1 MKNFNDEPQKSQKL
15 QPPQSKQSAER
26 RNLPKFDN
34 KPLIVKDY
42 NTIVFFI
49 YNLLFAPLA
58 VPVFLYIGD
67 IFPYYTPF
75 VPVVFAVVSY
85 LNSAHTRFVHL
96 TNRSINYVNKGKIT
110 KSIKFDE
117 ISLIK
122 LTATPLFGHIVP
134 ARNSA
139 GIVFSF
145 IVVGIAFAG
154 FLQSFRGFIIFIMSA
169 ATLILPFFI
178 SKLIFSKITER
189 KFSFRAIDTLII
201 YDGKGEFISFMMSG
215 ADFEIVCRYMLKERQ
230 ISPSKFQKQ
239 FVIFQ

>member
-1 MKNFNDEPQKSQKL
+1 M
-15 QPPQSKQSAER
+15 
-26 RNLPKFDN
+26 
-34 KPLIVKDY
+34 
-42 NTIVFFI
+42 
-49 YNLLFAPLA
+49 
-58 VPVFLYIGD
+58 FLYIGD

-96 TNRSINYVNKGKIT
+96 TNRSISYINKGKIT

-134 ARNSA
+134 ARNSV

-145 IVVGIAFAG
+145 IVIAVAFAG
-154 FLQSFRGFIIFIMSA
+154 FLQSLRGFIIF
-169 ATLILPFFI
+169 
-178 SKLIFSKITER
+178 
-189 KFSFRAIDTLII
+189 
-201 YDGKGEFISFMMSG
+201 MMSET
-215 ADFEIVCRYMLKERQ
+215 DFERVCRYMLKERQ

>member
-1 MKNFNDEPQKSQKL
+1 M
-15 QPPQSKQSAER
+15 A
-26 RNLPKFDN
+26 
-34 KPLIVKDY
+34 I
-42 NTIVFFI
+42 
-49 YNLLFAPLA
+49 
-58 VPVFLYIGD
+58 PVFLYIGD

-134 ARNSA
+134 ARNSTD
-139 GIVFSF
+139 IVLSF
-145 IVVGIAFAG
+145 IVIAVVFAG
-154 FLQSFRGFIIFIMSA
+154 FLQSVRGFIIFMMSA
-169 ATLILPFFI
+169 A
-178 SKLIFSKITER
+178 
-189 KFSFRAIDTLII
+189 
-201 YDGKGEFISFMMSG
+201 
-215 ADFEIVCRYMLKERQ
+215 DFERVCRYMLKERR

>member
-1 MKNFNDEPQKSQKL
+1 MKNFNDEPQRSQ
-15 QPPQSKQSAER
+15 QPEQNGAER
-26 RNLPKFDN
+26 RNSPQFDN
-34 KPLIVKDY
+34 KPLVVKDY
-42 NTIVFFI
+42 NIIVFFI
-49 YNLLFAPLA
+49 YNLFFVPLA

-75 VPVVFAVVSY
+75 VSVAFAVVSY

-110 KSIKFDE
+110 KSIKLDE

-145 IVVGIAFAG
+145 IVIAVAFAG
-154 FLQSFRGFIIFIMSA
+154 FLQSFRGFIIFMMSL
-169 ATLILPFFI
+169 TVLILPFFA
-178 SKLIFSKITER
+178 SKLIFSKITEG

-201 YDGKGEFISFMMSG
+201 YDGKGEFISFMMSET
-215 ADFEIVCRYMLKERQ
+215 DFERVCYYLLNYRH

>member
-1 MKNFNDEPQKSQKL
+1 MKNFNDEPQESQSE
-15 QPPQSKQSAER
+15 QNSAER
-26 RNLPKFDN
+26 RNPPQFDN
-34 KPLIVKDY
+34 KSLVVKDY
-42 NTIVFFI
+42 NIIVFFI
-49 YNLLFAPLA
+49 YNLFFAPLE

-134 ARNSA
+134 ARNSI
-139 GIVFSF
+139 GIVLSF
-145 IVVGIAFAG
+145 IVIAVAFAG
-154 FLQSFRGFIIFIMSA
+154 FLQNLRGFIIFIMSG

-178 SKLIFSKITER
+178 SKLIFSKITEG

-201 YDGKGEFISFMMSG
+201 YDDKGGFISFMMSR
-215 ADFEIVCRYMLKERQ
+215 ADFERVCRYMLKERQ
-230 ISPSKFQKQ
+230 ISPLKFQKQ

>member
-1 MKNFNDEPQKSQKL
+1 MKNFNDEPQRP

-26 RNLPKFDN
+26 RNPPKFDN
-34 KPLIVKDY
+34 KSLIVKDY
-42 NTIVFFI
+42 NIIVFFI
-49 YNLLFAPLA
+49 YNLFFAPLA
-58 VPVFLYIGD
+58 IPVFLYIGD

-75 VPVVFAVVSY
+75 VPVVFAVVFY

-96 TNRSINYVNKGKIT
+96 TNRGINYVNKGKIT

-145 IVVGIAFAG
+145 IVIGIALAG
-154 FLQSFRGFIIFIMSA
+154 FLK
-169 ATLILPFFI
+169 P
-178 SKLIFSKITER
+178 
-189 KFSFRAIDTLII
+189 
-201 YDGKGEFISFMMSG
+201 
-215 ADFEIVCRYMLKERQ
+215 
-230 ISPSKFQKQ
+230 
-239 FVIFQ
+239 

>member
-1 MKNFNDEPQKSQKL
+1 MKNFNDEPQKSQSE
-15 QPPQSKQSAER
+15 QNRAER
-26 RNLPKFDN
+26 QNPPKFYN

-42 NTIVFFI
+42 NIVVFFI
-49 YNLLFAPLA
+49 YNLIFAPLA
-58 VPVFLYIGD
+58 ALVFLYIGN

-75 VPVVFAVVSY
+75 VFVAFAVISY
-85 LNSAHTRFVHL
+85 LNSAHTRLVHL

-139 GIVFSF
+139 GIALSF
-145 IVVGIAFAG
+145 IVISVAFAG
-154 FLQSFRGFIIFIMSA
+154 FLQSFRGFVIFIMSA
-169 ATLILPFFI
+169 AALVLPFFI
-178 SKLIFSKITER
+178 AKLIFSKITEG

-201 YDGKGEFISFMMSG
+201 YDGKGEFISFMMSRE
-215 ADFEIVCRYMLKERQ
+215 DFERVCRYMLKERR
-230 ISPSKFQKQ
+230 ISPLKFQKQ

>member
-1 MKNFNDEPQKSQKL
+1 MQNLKGESRKSQ
-15 QPPQSKQSAER
+15 QPEQNGAEHRNPPQ
-26 RNLPKFDN
+26 FDN
-34 KPLIVKDY
+34 KPLVVKDY
-42 NTIVFFI
+42 NIAVFFI
-49 YNLLFAPLA
+49 YNLFFAPLA
-58 VPVFLYIGD
+58 VPMFLYIGD

-145 IVVGIAFAG
+145 IVIAVAFAG
-154 FLQSFRGFIIFIMSA
+154 FLQSLRGFIIFIMSA
-169 ATLILPFFI
+169 AALILPFFI
-178 SKLIFSKITER
+178 SKLIFSKITEG

-201 YDGKGEFISFMMSG
+201 YDGKGEFISFMMSET
-215 ADFEIVCRYMLKERQ
+215 DFERVCYYLLNYRH

>member
-1 MKNFNDEPQKSQKL
+1 MKNFNDEPQKSQSE
-15 QPPQSKQSAER
+15 QNGAER
-26 RNLPKFDN
+26 QNPPKFDN

-42 NTIVFFI
+42 NIAVYFI
-49 YNLLFAPLA
+49 YNLIFAPLA
-58 VPVFLYIGD
+58 ALVFLYIGD

-75 VPVVFAVVSY
+75 VFVAFAVISY

-145 IVVGIAFAG
+145 IVISVAFAG
-154 FLQSFRGFIIFIMSA
+154 FLQSLRGFIIFMMSL
-169 ATLILPFFI
+169 TVLVLPFFA
-178 SKLIFSKITER
+178 SKLIFSKITEG

-201 YDGKGEFISFMMSG
+201 YDGKGEFISFIMSET
-215 ADFEIVCRYMLKERQ
+215 DFERVCYCLLNYRH
-230 ISPSKFQKQ
+230 ISLSKFQKQ

>member
-1 MKNFNDEPQKSQKL
+1 MKNFNDEPQESQSE
-15 QPPQSKQSAER
+15 QNNAER
-26 RNLPKFDN
+26 RNPPQFDN
-34 KPLIVKDY
+34 KLFVVKDY
-42 NTIVFFI
+42 NIIVFFI
-49 YNLLFAPLA
+49 YNLFFAPLA

-75 VPVVFAVVSY
+75 VFVAFAVISY
-85 LNSAHTRFVHL
+85 LNSAHTRLVHL

-139 GIVFSF
+139 GIVLSF
-145 IVVGIAFAG
+145 IVIAVAFAG
-154 FLQSFRGFIIFIMSA
+154 FLQSLRGFIIFIMSA
-169 ATLILPFFI
+169 VGLILPFFA
-178 SKLIFSKITER
+178 SKLIFSKITEG
-189 KFSFRAIDTLII
+189 KFSFRVIDTLII
-201 YDGKGEFISFMMSG
+201 YDGKGGFISFMMSA
-215 ADFEIVCRYMLKERQ
+215 ADFERVCRYMLKERR

>member
-1 MKNFNDEPQKSQKL
+1 MQNLKGESQKSQ
-15 QPPQSKQSAER
+15 QPERNGAGRRNPPQ
-26 RNLPKFDN
+26 FDN
-34 KPLIVKDY
+34 KPLVVKDY
-42 NTIVFFI
+42 NIIVFFI
-49 YNLLFAPLA
+49 YNLFFAPLA

-96 TNRSINYVNKGKIT
+96 TDRSINYVNKGKIT

-122 LTATPLFGHIVP
+122 LTATPLFEHIVP
-134 ARNSA
+134 ARNST
-139 GIVFSF
+139 GIVLSF
-145 IVVGIAFAG
+145 IVIAVVFAG
-154 FLQSFRGFIIFIMSA
+154 FLQSLRGSIIFIMSLTA
-169 ATLILPFFI
+169 LVLPFFI
-178 SKLIFSKITER
+178 SKLIFSKITEG
-189 KFSFRAIDTLII
+189 KFRFRAIDILII
-201 YDGKGEFISFMMSG
+201 YDGKGGFISFMMSA
-215 ADFEIVCRYMLKERQ
+215 ADFERVCHCMLKERR

>member
-1 MKNFNDEPQKSQKL
+1 MKNFNDKPQESQSE
-15 QPPQSKQSAER
+15 QNNAER
-26 RNLPKFDN
+26 RNPPQFGN
-34 KPLIVKDY
+34 KPLVVKDY
-42 NTIVFFI
+42 NIIVFFI
-49 YNLLFAPLA
+49 YNLFFAPLA

-75 VPVVFAVVSY
+75 VSVAFAVVSY

-96 TNRSINYVNKGKIT
+96 TDRSINYVNKGKIT

-134 ARNSA
+134 ARNSV
-139 GIVFSF
+139 GIVLSF
-145 IVVGIAFAG
+145 IVMGVAFAG
-154 FLQSFRGFIIFIMSA
+154 FLQSFRGFIIFMMSA
-169 ATLILPFFI
+169 AALILPFFA
-178 SKLIFSKITER
+178 SKLIFSKITEG

-201 YDGKGEFISFMMSG
+201 YDGKGEFISFMMSET
-215 ADFEIVCRYMLKERQ
+215 DFERVCYCLLNYRH